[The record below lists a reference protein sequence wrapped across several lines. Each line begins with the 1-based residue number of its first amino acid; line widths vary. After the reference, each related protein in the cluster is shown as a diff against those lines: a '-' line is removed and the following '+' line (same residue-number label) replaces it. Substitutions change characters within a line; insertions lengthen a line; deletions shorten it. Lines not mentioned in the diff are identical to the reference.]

1 MRHSCD
7 YSSSLSCLRDRL
19 FVNGSNGIVAA
30 VFLPP
35 IILHRHHYNELPAD
49 LRARLHLDLPVGFMA
64 YFESR
69 YPCLLMRCV
78 EIACRFVSAEK
89 AFAPFCRVI
98 APLFQQIRSPTI
110 AVVGAPIAASA
121 AALVVAA
128 PTAPVGD
135 QSVKSTVDQKTL
147 LPLSDVGV
155 TLAAVVT
162 STTLSSANVELPSSR
177 SAASTSFTATSVV
190 SAQETLTFS
199 LPDAI
204 ASPTEQPGDSH
215 YNANTDEMEPIQ
227 PPQQVTV
234 SEDVVVWQGSALAQS
249 LGCRGW
255 WRLNLS
261 NPNDHWLDAGS
272 STAISMKPRT
282 QHQHLVRASTDFKY
296 RSRLCTHWE
305 MTGGSGCP
313 MRKKG
318 KCDFGESQML
328 SSMMKRLSAALL

>member
-1 MRHSCD
+1 MRHSCN
-7 YSSSLSCLRDRL
+7 YSSSLSCLHDRL
-19 FVNGSNGIVAA
+19 FVNRSKGIVAA

-89 AFAPFCRVI
+89 AFAPFCRII
-98 APLFQQIRSPTI
+98 APLFEQIRSPTT
-110 AVVGAPIAASA
+110 AVVGAPSAPIAASA

-128 PTAPVGD
+128 PTASVGD
-135 QSVKSTVDQKTL
+135 QSVKSTVDQKTP
-147 LPLSDVGV
+147 LPLS
-155 TLAAVVT
+155 AVVT
-162 STTLSSANVELPSSR
+162 STALSSAIVELPSSL
-177 SAASTSFTATSVV
+177 SAASTAFTATSVV

-204 ASPTEQPGDSH
+204 ASPTEQPGISH
-215 YNANTDEMEPIQ
+215 HIANTDEMEPIQ
-227 PPQQVTV
+227 PSQQVTV

-272 STAISMKPRT
+272 STAISMNPRT

-328 SSMMKRLSAALL
+328 SSMTKRLSAALV